1 MNVINCK
8 SCGRLFNAL
17 DRSRLCPSCKRA
29 LEDKFQEVKQ
39 YLRENPDATIN
50 QTSEENDVTVKQ
62 IKQWIREERLVL
74 TNSAGCDIRCEQCG
88 TAIRTGRFCDKCKA
102 NMTMDL
108 QGAISKP
115 KGVMME
121 PKKKNSEKDRMR
133 FLQN

>member
-8 SCGRLFNAL
+8 SCGKLFNAL

-50 QTSEENDVTVKQ
+50 QTSEDNDVTVKQ
-62 IKQWIREERLVL
+62 IKQWIREERLIL

-88 TAIRTGRFCDKCKA
+88 ASIRTGRFCDKCKA

-115 KGVMME
+115 KGVMVE

-133 FLQN
+133 FLQS

>member
-39 YLRENPDATIN
+39 YLRENPDATVN
-50 QTSEENDVTVKQ
+50 QTSEDNDVTVKQ

-88 TAIRTGRFCDKCKA
+88 AAIRTGRFCDKCKA

-115 KGVMME
+115 KGVMIE